1 MRDEKNWVK
10 ELSLPKATTMTDK
23 AVHEGRNVKRI
34 REILGI
40 KQDALAMELGLSQ
53 QAVSALE
60 QKEKIDEK
68 ILADVA
74 KILHVPAEAIKNMT
88 DDSATNFFNT
98 FNDHSGFNYQC
109 NINPLDKYIEAMEEN
124 KKLYERL
131 LQTERE
137 KTVLLEKML
146 NSK

>member
-1 MRDEKNWVK
+1 MTEK
-10 ELSLPKATTMTDK
+10 TI
-23 AVHEGRNVKRI
+23 HEGRNVKRI

-60 QKEKIDEK
+60 QKEALDKEMVEK
-68 ILADVA
+68 IA
-74 KILHVPAEAIKNMT
+74 KVLKVPTETIKNFIEENIVFHIQNMN
-88 DDSATNFFNT
+88 DNSQAIYHYNF
-98 FNDHSGFNYQC
+98 
-109 NINPLDKYIEAMEEN
+109 NPLDKYIAAMEEN

-137 KTVLLEKML
+137 KIVLLEKML
-146 NSK
+146 EKK